1 MLEAQAIVQVVV
13 LALIQ
18 GLSEFLPVSSS
29 AHLILGSKIFGWS
42 DQGLRF
48 DVATHCG
55 TLFAVLAYYRVRLV
69 NLATSSVRG
78 VLQGET
84 NDELRLVGRI
94 VIATL
99 PVLIAGLLFKSAVEA
114 HLRSVTVIG
123 FATVVFGALLLVADK
138 MGKQTADESE
148 VSVYQA
154 LLIGIAQA
162 TALIPGTSRSGITI
176 TAALLFGFT
185 RRASANFSF
194 LLAIPTISAA
204 TVLLGMDALSRPVD
218 DVNWFYLGT
227 GVLVS
232 FLSAYLCIDAFLK
245 WIEKIGMTPF
255 VIYRFLIGGVL
266 LAVAYLA

>member
-1 MLEAQAIVQVVV
+1 MIEAHAIVQVVV

-18 GLSEFLPVSSS
+18 GLTEFLPISSS

-55 TLFAVLAYYRVRLV
+55 TLLAVLTYYRVRLV
-69 NLATSSVRG
+69 NLTTSSVRG
-78 VLQGET
+78 VLRGKT

-99 PVLIAGLLFKSAVEA
+99 PVLVAGFLLKSTVET
-114 HLRSVTVIG
+114 HFRSATVIG
-123 FATVVFGALLLVADK
+123 VATVLFGALLLFADK
-138 MGKQTADESE
+138 TGKRKANESE
-148 VSVYQA
+148 MSLSQA
-154 LLIGIAQA
+154 LLIGISQA
-162 TALIPGTSRSGITI
+162 IALIPGTSRSGITI
-176 TAALLFGFT
+176 TAALLLGLT
-185 RRASANFSF
+185 RSASANFSF

-204 TVLLGMDALSRPVD
+204 TVLLGMDSLSRPTN
-218 DVNWFYLGT
+218 DVNWLYLGM
-227 GVLVS
+227 GALVS
-232 FLSAYLCIDAFLK
+232 FLSAYLCIDAFLR

-266 LAVAYLA
+266 LAMAFIT